1 MTSHCDADGHAG
13 YDFYV
18 SYALADETW
27 ATWIAWTLE
36 EAGYRVQ
43 IRAWDS
49 VPGSHRVAAMDD
61 GLQSSERMIA
71 VLSDEYLSSER
82 NRAEWSAAWAD
93 DPTGRSR
100 RLLVARVADCAPAGL
115 LGSVVPVDLFG
126 RPQDVARFQLLWAA
140 GLAVSGGRGKPTS
153 APPYPWDERAVSVQ
167 PSFPGPEAPDAAGH
181 GAMFFSCPEPRL
193 SDACAPSVLL
203 RPEHSVA
210 PFVELDG
217 DRAALRLW
225 AAGSDPVSVRLLAG
239 AAGSGK
245 TRLAMR
251 VCVELSEQGWLTVVV
266 NSSLSPAQLQCLRE
280 SDVPVLVV
288 VDSAE
293 LCPDQAVLV
302 AAALAEGAAPGISP
316 RRLLLL
322 TRSTELLLEDLR
334 SLAEARAGAGVGEL
348 FRAARAQPRTPLP
361 AGAGARHVHFEAAY
375 TAFRVELRQTGPIA
389 VPPADL
395 VDLHSVLDVH
405 AAALNAC
412 LDHTR
417 GSRPPLATLLD
428 HERRRWPGSDHGDGR
443 LRSGLA
449 DRICALATLLR
460 PGSFLAAEAL
470 SAQLPGILGVDAER
484 IRQCQEELG
493 VLYPGRWR
501 FDQIRPDAYGE
512 HVAAGTLVAD
522 LSLARG
528 LSRLCSVEQAA
539 GVLAVLGCALP
550 RHPELATVIVE
561 LLRTRP
567 DELVLVAA
575 DVATRLPDPELF
587 ARAVADAFD
596 DATIRQLTL
605 VTATALADRV
615 RRGGREL
622 GPLRG
627 LTLRASAAGGRR
639 LTADL
644 TGPAAQ
650 DPATAGVARIAER
663 VTDGIVDL
671 LVGLVDPG
679 SGRMPPQAGGSPNI
693 TPDLLGTLFD
703 LQRQFRRSDPET
715 K

>member
-1 MTSHCDADGHAG
+1 MTEHCDADGHAG
-13 YDFYV
+13 YDFCV
-18 SYALADETW
+18 SYALADTAW

-36 EAGYRVQ
+36 ETGYRVQ

-49 VPGSHRVAAMDD
+49 VPGSHWVAAIDD
-61 GLQSSERMIA
+61 GLQRSDRTIA
-71 VLSDEYLSSER
+71 VLSDNYLRSELHQ
-82 NRAEWSAAWAD
+82 AEWRAAWAD

-100 RLLVARVADCAPAGL
+100 RLLVARVTDCAPPGL

-126 RPQDVARFQLLWAA
+126 RPRDVARFQLLWAA

-153 APPYPWDERAVSVQ
+153 APPYPQDDRVVSVQ
-167 PSFPGPEAPDAAGH
+167 PSFPGPEAPDSAGH

-193 SDACAPSVLL
+193 SLAGAPSVLL

-225 AAGSDPVSVRLLAG
+225 AAGSDPVSVRLLKG

-251 VCVELSEQGWLTVVV
+251 VCAELSERGWLTVVV
-266 NSSLSPAQLQCLRE
+266 NSSLSPAQLQCLCE

-293 LCPDQAVLV
+293 LRLDQAVLV
-302 AAALAEGAAPGISP
+302 AAALVEGTAPGASP

-322 TRSTELLLEDLR
+322 TRSTELLLEDLW
-334 SLAEARAGAGVGEL
+334 SLADSRADAGAADL
-348 FRAARAQPRTPLP
+348 FRAARVQAKTPLP
-361 AGAGARHVHFEAAY
+361 AGADARHVHFEAAY
-375 TAFRVELRQTGPIA
+375 TAFRVELRQIGPIA
-389 VPPADL
+389 APPADL

-412 LDHTR
+412 LDSTR
-417 GSRPPLATLLD
+417 GSRAPLATLLD
-428 HERRRWPGSDHGDGR
+428 HERRRWPGGDRGGGR
-443 LRSGLA
+443 PRPGLT

-460 PGSFLAAEAL
+460 PGSFLSAEAL

-484 IRQCQEELG
+484 IRRCQDELG
-493 VLYPGRWR
+493 ALYPGRWR

-522 LSLARG
+522 PSLARALG
-528 LSRLCSVEQAA
+528 RLCSAEQAA
-539 GVLAVLGCALP
+539 DVLAVLGCALP
-550 RHPELATVIVE
+550 RHPELATTIVE
-561 LLRTRP
+561 MLRTRP

-575 DVATRLPDPELF
+575 DVATRLPDPEQF
-587 ARAVADAFD
+587 ARTTADAFD

-605 VTATALADRV
+605 VTATALAERV

-639 LTADL
+639 LTAGF
-644 TGPAAQ
+644 TEPAAP
-650 DPATAGVARIAER
+650 DPTTAGLARVAER

-679 SGRMPPQAGGSPNI
+679 SGRMPPQADGSPNI
-693 TPDLLGTLFD
+693 APDLLGTLFD
-703 LQRQFRRSDPET
+703 LQRHFRRSDPET